1 MKNID
6 YDDKL
11 LFTCAFIEYIA
22 RITHNKRNYVVNTL
36 QKEGLEVIYKQA
48 RELNRIDI
56 KEIAEKFIY
65 LYSIEAGNF
74 DNTANNQYNIPT
86 HKDMGRVYMR
96 LIVMLK
102 GNVIDKLLEVYD
114 SWMADKLDNYNIA
127 VYFMSPEYIYECYE
141 SGEILH

>member
-1 MKNID
+1 MKHTD

-11 LFTCAFIEYIA
+11 LFTCTFIEYIA

-36 QKEGLEVIYKQA
+36 QKDTLEAIYKRA

-65 LYSIEAGNF
+65 LYSIETGDF
-74 DNTANNQYNIPT
+74 DNTVECYYNIPT
-86 HKDMGRVYMR
+86 HWDMGRVYMR
-96 LIVMLK
+96 LIVMQR
-102 GNVIDKLLEVYD
+102 GEVIDKLLEVYN
-114 SWMADKLDNYNIA
+114 SWMTDKLDNYNIA
-127 VYFMSPEYIYECYE
+127 VYYMSPEYIFECYR